1 MISENIQKLLEIRN
15 KMIQVRKNSYD
26 SDLLFSLKNQSDEIW
41 FNKMSETE
49 KYSYIDIIKG
59 LDLDSIG

>member
-15 KMIQVRKNSYD
+15 KMIQVRKNNYD
-26 SDLLFSLKNQSDEIW
+26 SDLLFSLKNESDDIW
-41 FNKMSETE
+41 FNKMSEIE

-59 LDLDSIG
+59 LDLDSIR